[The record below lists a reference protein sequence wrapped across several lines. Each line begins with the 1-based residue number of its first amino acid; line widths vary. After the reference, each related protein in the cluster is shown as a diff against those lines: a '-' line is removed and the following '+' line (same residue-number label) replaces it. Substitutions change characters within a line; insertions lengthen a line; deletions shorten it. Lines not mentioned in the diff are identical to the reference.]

1 MGVFGLSCKEQ
12 LSAGSETLRDS
23 CERNVEVPVS
33 TDDWTSHSIRPSW
46 SLHFAG
52 SRKLAHLGA
61 WNSIHSKISNQSL
74 TIRKDD
80 PRRRSL
86 IKESLKNLS
95 KPNF

>member
-33 TDDWTSHSIRPSW
+33 TDDWTSHSIQPSW

-52 SRKLAHLGA
+52 SRNWPIWEPGTP
-61 WNSIHSKISNQSL
+61 S
-74 TIRKDD
+74 TRKY
-80 PRRRSL
+80 L
-86 IKESLKNLS
+86 INH
-95 KPNF
+95 